1 MKKLLLVLV
10 SKILEMSKQNQAAAE
25 TIRLRIVFNVP
36 IGAVKSSPMGN
47 GVGQSSSHE
56 GVSGHGGG
64 TMSIHPLRLSLGT
77 SLSLLDRLTALDRVH
92 WMWGMLLVRSI

>member
-1 MKKLLLVLV
+1 MLV